1 MSIIKG
7 ILEEELERL
16 EKLSAFYKNKISEAP
31 RGLISVKVRSGKRYI
46 YLARRDGKKLILDYV
61 GKDVPEL
68 RNALNERTKQRKEY
82 QAKLRKVKENL
93 REVRGFLRGKRQ

>member
-16 EKLSAFYKNKISEAP
+16 EKLSTFYKNKISEAP
-31 RGLISVKVRSGKRYI
+31 LSLISVKVRSRERYI
-46 YLARRDGKKLILDYV
+46 YLAAADGKKLILDYV

-68 RNALNERTKQRKEY
+68 RNALNERTETKKRVSGK
-82 QAKLRKVKENL
+82 NC
-93 REVRGFLRGKRQ
+93 VR